1 MVNPEAANRRQKL
14 PLFPPKDLRAARE
27 NASIEK
33 TDVAKDRLMATA
45 QNAAAAG
52 SPAAQMFQNFNNLP
66 SRQKLALMVALAAA
80 IALAVGVLLWSR
92 TPDYAV
98 LFSNLEERDGGAI
111 VTALQAQNVP
121 YKFSSGGGAIM
132 VPADRVHDIRLQL
145 AAQGLPR
152 GGLVGFELME
162 NQKLGVSQFHEQI
175 NYQRGLEGE
184 LARTIQSIASVA
196 GARVHLAMP
205 KRTAFLRDAKQPT
218 ASVFVNLHPGR
229 NLDAAQVAGI
239 VHLVASSVPNMTNE
253 GVSVIDETGKLLT
266 SKSDP
271 LRAAGLDPT
280 QLSYVEEVESAYA
293 RRVETILEALV
304 GRGNFRVQV
313 TADVDFN
320 HVEQTDEVYKPN
332 PTPEE
337 SAIRSRQTS
346 ENITRDPNAQGVPG
360 ALSNQPPVPATAP
373 ITTPAAGGAQ
383 AGQTENFQTKNTSST
398 TNYEVDKTI
407 SHTRRALG
415 AVRRLSVAVVVNYR
429 KETDRNGKET
439 AVAPAAAEIERINN
453 LVREA
458 VGFNAQRGDSLNVA
472 ASEFAPELIEQAP
485 ALPIWKDPEMIGIGK
500 EALRYLIAI
509 AVLAFVAF
517 GVIKPL
523 IKSITPPPRDEDE
536 EDAMAEREEGGEDA
550 MTTLSP
556 AARVASSYEAKLAR
570 ARELAKDDPKMVA
583 NLIKEWMGVNEE
595 AKK

>member
-1 MVNPEAANRRQKL
+1 
-14 PLFPPKDLRAARE
+14 
-27 NASIEK
+27 
-33 TDVAKDRLMATA
+33 MATA
-45 QNAAAAG
+45 QDSAAAG
-52 SPAAQMFQNFNNLP
+52 SPVQQALQNFNALP
-66 SRQKLALMVALAAA
+66 GRQKMALMAALATA

-92 TPDYAV
+92 VPDYAV

-121 YKFSSGGGAIM
+121 YKFSNGGGAIM
-132 VPADRVHDIRLQL
+132 VPAERVHDIRLQL

-184 LARTIQSIASVA
+184 LARTIQSIAAVA

-205 KRTAFLRDAKQPT
+205 KRTAFLRDAKEPT

-239 VHLVASSVPNMTNE
+239 VHLVASSVPNMTND

-266 SKSDP
+266 NKTDP

-280 QLSYVEEVESAYA
+280 QLSYVDELEGAYA
-293 RRVETILEALV
+293 RRVETILEPLV
-304 GRGNFRVQV
+304 GKGNFRVQV

-320 HVEQTDEVYKPN
+320 RVEQTDEIYKPN
-332 PTPEE
+332 PTPEQ

-346 ENITRDPNAQGVPG
+346 ENLTRDPGAQGVPG

-373 ITTPAAGGAQ
+373 ITTPAAGA
-383 AGQTENFQTKNTSST
+383 AATMGQTENFQTKNTSST

-407 SHTRRALG
+407 SHTKRAMG
-415 AVRRLSVAVVVNYR
+415 VIRRLSVAVVVNHR
-429 KETDRNGKET
+429 KETDRNGKEVS
-439 AVAPAAAEIERINN
+439 VAPSAADIDRINN
-453 LVREA
+453 LVKEA
-458 VGFNAQRGDSLNVA
+458 VGFNADRGDSLNVA
-472 ASEFAPELIEQAP
+472 ASEFAPELTEQTP
-485 ALPIWKDPEMIGIGK
+485 ALPVWKDPEMIGIGK
-500 EALRYLIAI
+500 EALRYLIVV

-523 IKSITPPPRDEDE
+523 MKSIAPPPREDE
-536 EDAMAEREEGGEDA
+536 EDETMAEREEGEEDA
-550 MTTLSP
+550 TASIS
-556 AARVASSYEAKLAR
+556 AAAKVVSSYESKLAR
-570 ARELAKDDPKMVA
+570 ARELARDDPRMVA
-583 NLIKEWMGVNEE
+583 NLIKEWMGVGEE